1 MVGAAY
7 LVSHFLLAVG
17 PINKEVQKALLSDI
31 FNHHSLSLVVATTVV
46 LVLIVSDSLSMGKW
60 HNINPFP

>member
-7 LVSHFLLAVG
+7 LVGHFLLAVG

-31 FNHHSLSLVVATTVV
+31 FNHHSSSLVVATTVV
-46 LVLIVSDSLSMGKW
+46 LG
-60 HNINPFP
+60 HF